1 VVSWTPALRAQFGN
15 SKRGSVG
22 KPMPGVELRAVHP
35 ETGAVLPPGQEGLL
49 EVLCPEIRPD
59 WVRTTD
65 LVTIDADGFVFHIAR
80 YDGAI
85 VRGGF
90 KILPERVAE
99 VIRSHPSVADAAVVG
114 LDDDRLG
121 AVPVAA
127 VELRPGAP
135 KVTPEELDALIR
147 KSLPAPQ
154 VPTKILIVPALPR
167 TPSLKVSLGDV
178 RKMFAA

>member
-1 VVSWTPALRAQFGN
+1 
-15 SKRGSVG
+15 
-22 KPMPGVELRAVHP
+22 
-35 ETGAVLPPGQEGLL
+35 
-49 EVLCPEIRPD
+49 
-59 WVRTTD
+59 
-65 LVTIDADGFVFHIAR
+65 
-80 YDGAI
+80 
-85 VRGGF
+85 
-90 KILPERVAE
+90 VAE

-135 KVTPEELDALIR
+135 TVTVAELEALIR
-147 KSLPAPQ
+147 RSLPSPQ

-178 RKMFAA
+178 RKMFATQ

>member
-1 VVSWTPALRAQFGN
+1 
-15 SKRGSVG
+15 
-22 KPMPGVELRAVHP
+22 M
-35 ETGAVLPPGQEGLL
+35 
-49 EVLCPEIRPD
+49 
-59 WVRTTD
+59 
-65 LVTIDADGFVFHIAR
+65 DADGFVFHIAR

-135 KVTPEELDALIR
+135 AVTVEELDALIR
-147 KSLPAPQ
+147 KSLPSPQ
-154 VPTKILIVPALPR
+154 VPAKIIIVPALPR
-167 TPSLKVSLGDV
+167 TPSLKVSLGEV